1 MNEYSIRVLLVDEN
15 VLSFSKYRSIAEDL
29 GISLE
34 RFTYWD
40 HAKDA
45 LDKDF
50 DNWSAIVLEPYSKLH
65 SGGYNNIKQFLV
77 HALSDISAISTKNN
91 KIIPWYIFTDR
102 KPEEF
107 IDLILE
113 SRKSFDADWHT
124 PYYTKEN
131 DAQMLFKRIK
141 ICANQAKGL
150 QLRNQLYPELFRSI
164 DYLEKYGLN
173 YEVGYFMEDFLLS
186 LHFGHM
192 QESDF
197 RKIRMTIE
205 YIFQSMVNNRLI
217 PYIQGRGGML
227 NIFASCQIAANGE
240 WEDPNSGV
248 NYKCDKV
255 IDNLLRDVLT
265 QMINISNASLH
276 TSSEYTQNRR
286 HYHLSEYQDNVKS
299 NYLLHSCSM
308 QLCDVLIYY
317 ANILKNKNI
326 NN

>member
-29 GISLE
+29 GIYVE
-34 RFTYWD
+34 RHTCWD
-40 HAKDA
+40 NAKDA
-45 LDKDF
+45 LYKDF

-91 KIIPWYIFTDR
+91 KIIPWYIFTDK

-217 PYIQGRGGML
+217 PYIPGKGGML
-227 NIFASCQIAANGE
+227 NIFASCQIAANGVWNDRYSSDDYE
-240 WEDPNSGV
+240 
-248 NYKCDKV
+248 CDKV
-255 IDNLLRDVLT
+255 IDNLLRDILT
-265 QMINISNASLH
+265 LMINISNASLH
-276 TSSEYTQNRR
+276 TSSEYTQNERY
-286 HYHLSEYQDNVKS
+286 YHLSEYQDNVKS
-299 NYLLHSCSM
+299 NYLLHSCSL